1 MNRASSLKPNGPLNN
16 HMIGENRDVRSSG
29 RHSGSSDARQW
40 DQKLEAEMWD
50 LRQELSRQMF
60 EAANRAPSSQL
71 EKEISASRKRLSR
84 LETIR
89 RGASK

>member
-1 MNRASSLKPNGPLNN
+1 MNRASSLKPNGPSSN
-16 HMIGENRDVRSSG
+16 HVTRNGRDVASPY
-29 RHSGSSDARQW
+29 HQAGSSAVRQW

-50 LRQELSRQMF
+50 LRHELSRQMF

-84 LETIR
+84 LETVR
-89 RGASK
+89 RGAAK